1 MAQPDALK
9 RLGGGRWE
17 TKDGRF
23 QIEPQ
28 SGTWVIVDTT
38 QTDEL
43 GLPLVR
49 GPFGSLTAARAAIE
63 SARDE
68 GPVESPLAE
77 RIERSKE
84 SKGSKAASPKATVA
98 KKAAASAPEPEPED
112 EPKPPPEPKW
122 IRELGTTDRR
132 KARELIERLTAL
144 GIDDAE
150 EIARGDIARREPALA
165 REALERQLGR
175 AIKSAR
181 SPRGAVKAAIEII
194 LAGKDDELGAEWQ
207 LTDGQG
213 RRIDSIDL
221 PD

>member
-150 EIARGDIARREPALA
+150 EIARGEIARA
-165 REALERQLGR
+165 RAGAR
-175 AIKSAR
+175 ARGPRTSAR
-181 SPRGAVKAAIEII
+181 RRRSSRPEAARRR
-194 LAGKDDELGAEWQ
+194 
-207 LTDGQG
+207 QG
-213 RRIDSIDL
+213 RDRDHPRPARTTNSA
-221 PD
+221 PNGS